1 MDDPADL
8 GSSATL
14 WIVVTVRNRST
25 LGGHVYEQVRAAILS
40 GQLPPGQRLRISDL
54 SAQHDVSLN
63 VVREALNRLTGEQ
76 LVQAVPQIGFAVTD
90 LSLEDLADLVQVRVA
105 IESTALRWSIEQG
118 DMTWESQI
126 VAAHYRLANTPV
138 TRPDDNSGL
147 PTYDWIRAHSDFHA
161 VILSGCSS
169 RRMQDVTRSLSDA
182 AELYRRWSLPL
193 APRDLPAEH
202 AEIMQATLDR
212 DADRAVA
219 ALTAHIERTRN
230 TLVENAGV
238 DGQPKS
244 TRAARRAPQRHV
256 PA

>member
-1 MDDPADL
+1 M
-8 GSSATL
+8 
-14 WIVVTVRNRST
+14 VTVRNRST

-40 GQLPPGQRLRISDL
+40 GQLRPGQRLRISNL

-90 LSLEDLADLVQVRVA
+90 LSLEDLADLVKVRVA
-105 IESTALRWSIEQG
+105 IESTALRWSIEHG
-118 DMTWESQI
+118 DMNWESQI
-126 VAAHYRLANTPV
+126 VAAHYLLANTPV
-138 TRPDDNSGL
+138 TSPDDNSGL
-147 PTYDWIRAHSDFHA
+147 PTYEWIRTHSDFHA
-161 VILSGCSS
+161 VVLSGCAN

-193 APRDLPAEH
+193 AARDLPAEH

-219 ALTAHIERTRN
+219 ALAAHIELTRN
-230 TLVENAGV
+230 TLVENAGA
-238 DGQPKS
+238 DGESKRS
-244 TRAARRAPQRHV
+244 RAPHRLLQQHM
-256 PA
+256 PAGPIS